1 MNALRLSAS
10 SLTRRST
17 TIHTR
22 PNPRGTPR
30 AQTIPYSRTW
40 PCASIRYQSSSS
52 STTSPSSTPAATSA
66 STTQCQQ
73 DIQSQRSAQQD
84 RTRIDRQPSEYSKS
98 GTDDA
103 VASQPVSF
111 SPDSTATADP
121 ARSIAQAAAGQQI
134 QTQNSTTAATT
145 TTTTTGTS
153 NEAPTPPSNAPFNPL
168 EVSPANVEISSTTSE
183 TEGATAVVRDAQKSR
198 TYVGTTTQKS
208 KSKSTTA
215 TTAAKRVFA
224 GTDTRKDAMPGGA
237 AQEGVDSTATGAGT
251 SPARPGGKGPIIRP
265 GSR

>member
-1 MNALRLSAS
+1 MNPLRLSAS

-30 AQTIPYSRTW
+30 AQTIAYSRTW
-40 PCASIRYQSSSS
+40 PCASIRHQSSS
-52 STTSPSSTPAATSA
+52 TTSA

-134 QTQNSTTAATT
+134 QIQNSTSAATK
-145 TTTTTGTS
+145 TTTTGTS

-208 KSKSTTA
+208 KSKSTTS

-237 AQEGVDSTATGAGT
+237 AQEGVEHDGTTTGAGT
-251 SPARPGGKGPIIRP
+251 SPARVGGKGPIIRP

>member
-1 MNALRLSAS
+1 MNPLRLSAS

-22 PNPRGTPR
+22 PHPRGTPR
-30 AQTIPYSRTW
+30 AQTITYSRTW
-40 PCASIRYQSSSS
+40 PCASIRHQSSSS
-52 STTSPSSTPAATSA
+52 SPTSPSSTSSASSA

-121 ARSIAQAAAGQQI
+121 ARSIAQAAAGQQVQI
-134 QTQNSTTAATT
+134 QNSTSAATK
-145 TTTTTGTS
+145 TTTTGTS

-208 KSKSTTA
+208 KSKSTTS

-237 AQEGVDSTATGAGT
+237 AQEGVEGTATSAGT
-251 SPARPGGKGPIIRP
+251 SPARVGGKGPIIRP